1 MTPEELREW
10 RQINGYSQTR
20 LARELKVDVMTVSRW
35 ERGIR
40 KEIPP
45 FLELALQALECKGGE
60 KEKKETKK
68 VYVMIKTGNIMDEIE
83 VENEKEKEVKPAA

>member
-1 MTPEELREW
+1 MTPGELREW

-68 VYVMIKTGNIMDEIE
+68 VYVMIKTGNIWTRLRSRT
-83 VENEKEKEVKPAA
+83 KRKRR